1 MSGLATLAAITL
13 AVVLVTA
20 ALAKLRRPDRT
31 AADFAELGLP
41 APRLLARA
49 VPAVEIGVAVALV
62 VRPGIGGPAAF
73 ALLTGFT
80 VLLVGLVR
88 RGAVVACACFGAVS
102 DEPVSWVEVTRNVVL
117 LVAAAVATTT
127 TTPAAPDLAAAV
139 AFSAAAVI
147 GLVAIQ
153 LVAFKRDVGV
163 VWSTELAGE
172 AP

>member
-1 MSGLATLAAITL
+1 M
-13 AVVLVTA
+13 
-20 ALAKLRRPDRT
+20 
-31 AADFAELGLP
+31 
-41 APRLLARA
+41 
-49 VPAVEIGVAVALV
+49 
-62 VRPGIGGPAAF
+62 
-73 ALLTGFT
+73 
-80 VLLVGLVR
+80 
-88 RGAVVACACFGAVS
+88 S